1 MLMEPIDVAT
11 ATPSAPA
18 QRIRQSLRIVRE
30 QPRAWAALEELIKAL
45 DGHDPYTAAHS
56 RRVAGTATLLARLMG
71 MDGASVE
78 MVRQAS
84 LVHDLGKLTVPVH
97 VLNKMGAPT
106 DGELELL
113 RAHSERGARMLEQT
127 HGLERLA
134 PIVYHHH
141 EHWDGTG
148 YPASLSGS
156 NIPLESRIIFVA
168 DAFDAMTSSRPYQPV
183 MSSAAALDEIE
194 RCAGRQFDPRV
205 ACVIQLAAEGSLLRM
220 PEVDARPKAVAHHT
234 A

>member
-11 ATPSAPA
+11 APPPAPP
-18 QRIRQSLRIVRE
+18 RIRQSLRIVRE
-30 QPRAWAALEELIKAL
+30 RPQAWSALEGLVKAL
-45 DGHDPYTAAHS
+45 DRHDPYTAAHS

-84 LVHDLGKLTVPVH
+84 LVHDLGKVTVPAE
-97 VLNKMGAPT
+97 VLNKPAAPT
-106 DGELELL
+106 DTELDLL
-113 RAHSERGARMLEQT
+113 RRHPIEGARMLEEI

-134 PIVYHHH
+134 PIVRYHH

-148 YPASLSGS
+148 YPTSLSGTK
-156 NIPLESRIIFVA
+156 IPLESRIIFVA

-183 MSSAAALDEIE
+183 MSSVAALDEIE
-194 RCAGRQFDPRV
+194 RNAGRQFDPRV
-205 ACVIQLAAEGSLLRM
+205 ACVIQLAAEGSLLRL
-220 PEVDARPKAVAHHT
+220 PELATFPPSLDDV
-234 A
+234 

>member
-1 MLMEPIDVAT
+1 
-11 ATPSAPA
+11 
-18 QRIRQSLRIVRE
+18 
-30 QPRAWAALEELIKAL
+30 
-45 DGHDPYTAAHS
+45 
-56 RRVAGTATLLARLMG
+56 MG

-84 LVHDLGKLTVPVH
+84 LVHDLGKITVPLH
-97 VLNKMGAPT
+97 VLNKPGRPT
-106 DGELELL
+106 DEELALL
-113 RAHSERGARMLEQT
+113 RSHSARGARMLEQAD
-127 HGLERLA
+127 GLERLA
-134 PIVYHHH
+134 PLVYHHH

-148 YPASLSGS
+148 YPSSLSGT

-205 ACVIQLAAEGSLLRM
+205 ACVIQLAAEGSLLRV
-220 PEVDARPKAVAHHT
+220 PEVDARPKAVAHNT

>member
-1 MLMEPIDVAT
+1 MLMEPLDVAT
-11 ATPSAPA
+11 ATPPA
-18 QRIRQSLRIVRE
+18 SPRIRQSLRIIRE
-30 QPRAWAALEELIKAL
+30 QPHTWAALEGLVKAI
-45 DGHDPYTAAHS
+45 DRHDPYTAAHS

-84 LVHDLGKLTVPVH
+84 LVHDLGKITIPLD
-97 VLNKMGAPT
+97 VLNKVEPPT
-106 DGELELL
+106 DEELDLL
-113 RAHSERGARMLEQT
+113 RTHSAKGAEMLREI

-134 PIVYHHH
+134 PLVYHHH

-148 YPASLSGS
+148 YPASLSGT

-183 MSSAAALDEIE
+183 MSTAAALDEID

-205 ACVIQLAAEGSLLRM
+205 ACVIQLAAEGSLLRL
-220 PEVDARPKAVAHHT
+220 PEVDPRPAVAHFT

>member
-1 MLMEPIDVAT
+1 MLMEPVDVAS
-11 ATPSAPA
+11 ATPTAAPP
-18 QRIRQSLRIVRE
+18 RIRQQLSLVRE
-30 QPRAWAALEELIKAL
+30 QPRAWAALEDLVKAI
-45 DGHDPYTAAHS
+45 DSHDPYTAAHS

-71 MDGASVE
+71 MDGAAVE

-84 LVHDLGKLTVPVH
+84 LVHDLGKVTVPSH
-97 VLNKMGAPT
+97 VLNKVDRPT
-106 DGELELL
+106 DQELDLL
-113 RAHSERGARMLEQT
+113 RSHPARGARMLEAT
-127 HGLERLA
+127 RGLERLA

-148 YPASLSGS
+148 YPDSLSGA

-168 DAFDAMTSSRPYQPV
+168 DAYDAMTSSRPYQPV

-205 ACVIQLAAEGSLLRM
+205 ACVIQLAAEGSLLRP
-220 PEVDARPKAVAHHT
+220 PEVDTRPKAVAHLT
-234 A
+234 V

>member
-1 MLMEPIDVAT
+1 MLMEPLDVAT
-11 ATPSAPA
+11 DAPPA
-18 QRIRQSLRIVRE
+18 PPRIRQNIRLVRE
-30 QPRAWAALEELIKAL
+30 QPKAWAALEKLVKAIDL
-45 DGHDPYTAAHS
+45 HDPYTAAHS

-84 LVHDLGKLTVPVH
+84 LVHDLGKIMVPLH
-97 VLNKMGAPT
+97 LLNKAGSPT
-106 DGELELL
+106 DEELELL
-113 RAHSERGARMLEQT
+113 RSHPAAGAHMLEGT
-127 HGLERLA
+127 HGLGRLA

-156 NIPLESRIIFVA
+156 NIPIESRIIFVA

-205 ACVIQLAAEGSLLRM
+205 ACVIQLAAEGSLLQL
-220 PEVDARPKAVAHHT
+220 PEVDTRPKAVAHST
-234 A
+234 V